1 MSVTI
6 DSNTLDYNKLRDEM
20 DKMNDMLKKKEAEK
34 TSTSTTTTTTT
45 TADNQVKNLQSIQNT
60 IKWSIIIMVIIIVV
74 VIIIIIIY
82 KVVTRKK
89 SVYIYDNYEQP
100 PQQPIYRVQPPPPQ
114 PVYKVVQPPPQ
125 QQPIYKVFQQPP
137 PPQQP
142 VYRVQPPPQQQPLP
156 QKQVYTTS
164 TDNSEFT
171 TDSTIWS
178 SSDQTPKKINGGRKF
193 KR

>member
-6 DSNTLDYNKLRDEM
+6 DINTLDYNKLRDEM
-20 DKMNDMLKKKEAEK
+20 DKMNEMFKKKEAEK
-34 TSTSTTTTTTT
+34 SSTSTTTTTTT
-45 TADNQVKNLQSIQNT
+45 TADDQVKNLEKIQKT
-60 IKWSIIIMVIIIVV
+60 IKWSIIIIVIIIVV

-82 KVVTRKK
+82 KVVTSRR
-89 SVYIYDNYEQP
+89 YNYTHIPNQP
-100 PQQPIYRVQPPPPQ
+100 VYRVQPPPT
-114 PVYKVVQPPPQ
+114 Q

-137 PPQQP
+137 PQPVYRVQQPPQQP
-142 VYRVQPPPQQQPLP
+142 VYRVQQPPQQLPPQQPPQQQLFES
-156 QKQVYTTS
+156 S